1 MNQIASPDVLT
12 EDRLQKSLAGWQ
24 AELKLDF
31 ACRRDRTVL
40 VKRVHHGPLVI
51 QKVLYP
57 ESDAIC
63 HGVIV
68 HPPGGVAGGDQLSL
82 QVNMAEGAR
91 VLLTTPGAGK
101 WYKSGG
107 RNACQRLR
115 FSLSADSC
123 LEWLPQE
130 NILFDGADVHFAG
143 DVALEGNAAFAGWEI
158 LCFGRQASGERW
170 QQGRLRQRLSIRRDG
185 RLIWQE
191 QANITP
197 ESRHMT
203 SIAGLRG
210 QVVSGSFVIAAAG
223 VPREILETCRQVTLK
238 TEAIYGVTALPE
250 VFSARYLGQSSQEAR
265 NYFESLWQ
273 VLRPWYG
280 ERAAVRPR
288 IWAT

>member
-12 EDRLQKSLAGWQ
+12 EDRLQKYLAGWQ

-82 QVNMAEGAR
+82 QVSMDEGAR

-107 RNACQRLR
+107 RNACQQLR

-143 DVALEGNAAFAGWEI
+143 DVVLEGNAAFAGWEI

-223 VPREILETCRQVTLK
+223 VPREILETCRQVTMQ